1 MHARSTAWG
10 VDDTFFQRMTAPR
23 RLGELLVTAGLITE
37 EQLATALEA
46 QAQAHKRLGEIL
58 VGSGIVSEIQLT
70 QVLSNQLSVAWVS
83 LNHVEFTRE
92 LLGLVPRDVAEE
104 HTLIP
109 VHFRVGKECE
119 RILYVAMDDP
129 THVEAM
135 EAVSELTSMHVRP
148 LIAPPSEIRK
158 AIETHYE

>member
-1 MHARSTAWG
+1 
-10 VDDTFFQRMTAPR
+10 MTAPR
-23 RLGELLVTAGLITE
+23 RLGELLVSAGLITE
-37 EQLATALEA
+37 GDLATALEA
-46 QAQAHKRLGEIL
+46 QKKEHKRLGELL
-58 VGSGIVSEIQLT
+58 VGSGVVSEIQLT

-83 LNHVEFTRE
+83 LNHVDFTRE
-92 LLGLVPRDVAEE
+92 LLGLVPREVAAE

-109 VHFRVGKECE
+109 VHFRVGKDRE

-158 AIETHYE
+158 AIETQYDFGEAS